1 MTMANQQPRPQ
12 YEFEIDASV
21 VYQLGEM
28 LISDEVQAL
37 LELVKNSYD
46 ADASYASIIVQTG
59 IATGEQSL
67 MFPDAKGYIF
77 VEDDGIGMGWEEIKG
92 GWLTISRSPKRE
104 MKRKGQTTTKGRT
117 PIGDKGLG
125 RLGTQRLGRYLEF
138 WSTKEETGIEFY
150 VGVDWGDFRDKLL
163 SQVPA
168 YITESKG
175 FGQGTKL
182 LVSGLRTPEVW
193 RGGAQNEL
201 VKQLSQLISPFE
213 SLRPFEVFLE
223 IDGNRVD
230 LDKVSQSVLD
240 VADLQIKFLFDGKT
254 LCISGKYRPTF
265 LRAEGHGSDK
275 IRQYQELIAVD
286 KGADFYAF
294 LSSKKQTVS
303 PALTWEDKPG
313 WFLSFEH
320 QIELADLGT
329 VELVGESAFSAH
341 GPKDKKGTVA
351 NPGPFEGEVYVF
363 PRRGADLDV
372 TDVFSTVSEY
382 RKYLDR
388 LAGVRVFRDGF
399 GIRPFGLEGDDWL
412 KLGRTWT
419 SGASW
424 YGLRPNNVIGY
435 VALTAAHN
443 SRLEET
449 TNREYFV
456 ENAYSRNFYLLMD
469 QVVDTVNGINEILRR
484 GFIEYRKL
492 RAEQDSDITS
502 QEVDALF
509 TQMRNAGA
517 KSQNLAYEVAATHQK
532 LEETSQRVEK
542 ITTEVVSSPLFHTED
557 ERQAAPLLQEI
568 NQTLLDA
575 KSILGQVQ
583 EILSQ
588 TKKLGSIADI
598 IQPDLEYLR
607 DQLVQFSE
615 LAGLGIT
622 AEALSHEM
630 KIIADGLAAR
640 TTNLVNKL
648 RSDKSVD
655 PQVLAYTEFV
665 HATIAGFRKQLSHL
679 DPSLRY
685 VREQREEIPMVDFF
699 RGVQEF
705 WRERFERNAISL
717 VIERSHKDFTILLNR
732 GKLTQVVDN
741 LLLNSEYWLQED
753 VRKGAIQKAKIVVRI
768 QEPFVEV
775 HDTGRGISPSVEH
788 QLFQPFVTT
797 KPKGT
802 GRGLGLFI
810 NRQLLEASNCSISL
824 LPDRNQFERRYIFR
838 IDFTGVLH
846 NG

>member
-1 MTMANQQPRPQ
+1 MVASKKPEAQ
-12 YEFEIDASV
+12 YRFEIDASV

-37 LELVKNSYD
+37 VELVKNSYD
-46 ADASYASIIVQTG
+46 ADATYANIVVQTG
-59 IATGEQSL
+59 AVVSDQSP
-67 MFPDAKGYIF
+67 MFPGAKGYVL
-77 VEDDGIGMGWEEIKG
+77 VEDDGIGMGWDEIKT

-104 MKRKGQTTTKGRT
+104 MKRKGQTTAKGRT
-117 PIGDKGLG
+117 PIGHKGLG

-138 WSTKEETGIEFY
+138 WSKTKETGVEFY

-168 YITESKG
+168 YIAKSEGS
-175 FGQGTKL
+175 GQGTRL
-182 LVSGLRTPEVW
+182 LISGLRAPEVW
-193 RGGAQNEL
+193 SGGALNDL
-201 VKQLSQLISPFE
+201 VNRLSQLISPFE

-223 IDGNRVD
+223 IDGKRVD
-230 LDKVSQSVLD
+230 LDKISQSVLD
-240 VADLQIKFLFDGKT
+240 VADLQVEFLFDGQN
-254 LCISGKYRPTF
+254 LCVSGKYRPTF
-265 LRAEGHGSDK
+265 LRPEGQGPDK

-286 KGADFYAF
+286 KGAGFYAF
-294 LSSKKQTVS
+294 LSSKKQTAS
-303 PALTWEDKPG
+303 PALAWEDEPG
-313 WFLSFEH
+313 WFLSFGH
-320 QIELADLGT
+320 QIELADLGK

-341 GPKDKKGTVA
+341 SPEDEKGTVA
-351 NPGPFEGEVYVF
+351 NPGPFEGEIYVF

-372 TDVFSTVSEY
+372 TDVFSSMSEY
-382 RKYLDR
+382 RRYLNR

-412 KLGRTWT
+412 GLGKTWT

-424 YGLRPNNVIGY
+424 YGLRPQNIIGY

-449 TNREYFV
+449 TSREYFV
-456 ENAYSRNFYLLMD
+456 ENAYSRNFNLLMQ
-469 QVVDTVNGINEILRR
+469 QVVDTVNGINETLRR
-484 GFIEYRKL
+484 GYIEYWKL
-492 RAEQDSDITS
+492 RAEQDSGITS
-502 QEVDALF
+502 QEVDTIF
-509 TQMRNAGA
+509 EQMRSAGA
-517 KSQNLAYEVAATHQK
+517 QSQDLAHQVVATHRK
-532 LEETSQRVEK
+532 LEETSLHVGK
-542 ITTEVVSSPLFHTED
+542 ITEEVVSSPLFHTEE
-557 ERQAAPLLQEI
+557 ERRGAPLLQEI
-568 NQTLLDA
+568 NQTLLEA
-575 KSILGQVQ
+575 KSILKQV
-583 EILSQ
+583 EAILSQ
-588 TKKLGSIADI
+588 TRKLGSIADVL
-598 IQPDLEYLR
+598 QPDLEYLR

-640 TTNLVNKL
+640 TTNLVTKL
-648 RSDKSVD
+648 RANQSVD

-665 HATIAGFRKQLSHL
+665 HTTIAGFRKQLSHL

-685 VREQREEIPMVDFF
+685 VREQREEISMVTFF
-699 RGVQEF
+699 REVQEF
-705 WRERFERNAISL
+705 YRERFGRNNISL
-717 VIERSHKDFTILLNR
+717 VIEEPHKDFTILLNR
-732 GKLTQVVDN
+732 GKLTQVIDN

-753 VRKGAIQKAKIVVRI
+753 LRKATIEEAKIVVRI

-775 HDTGRGISPSVEH
+775 YDTGRGVSPSVEH

-810 NRQLLEASNCSISL
+810 NRQLLEASNCQISL
-824 LPDRNQFERRYIFR
+824 LPDRNQFKRRYIFR
-838 IDFTGVLH
+838 IDFTGALH

>member
-1 MTMANQQPRPQ
+1 MANKRPQAQ

-37 LELVKNSYD
+37 LELAKNSYD
-46 ADASYASIIVQTG
+46 ADASYANIIVQTEM
-59 IATGEQSL
+59 ATGEQSP
-67 MFPDAKGYIF
+67 MFPDAKGYIL

-104 MKRKGQTTTKGRT
+104 MKRKGQTTDKGRT

-138 WSTKEETGIEFY
+138 WSRKKKASFEFY

-168 YITESKG
+168 YIAKSEGS
-175 FGQGTKL
+175 GQGTRL
-182 LVSGLRTPEVW
+182 LVSGLRAPEVW
-193 RGGAQNEL
+193 RGGAQNTL
-201 VKQLSQLISPFE
+201 VNQLSQVISPFE

-223 IDGNRVD
+223 IDGKRID
-230 LDKVSQSVLD
+230 LDRVSQSILD
-240 VADLQIKFLFDGKT
+240 VADLQMKFSFDGKN

-265 LRAEGHGSDK
+265 LRPEGQGPDK
-275 IRQYQELIAVD
+275 IRSYQELIAVD
-286 KGADFYAF
+286 KGAGFYAF
-294 LSSKKQTVS
+294 LSAKKLTVS
-303 PALTWEDKPG
+303 PALRWEDKPG

-320 QIELADLGT
+320 QIELADLGE
-329 VELVGESAFSAH
+329 VKLVGESAFSAH
-341 GPKDKKGTVA
+341 SPENEKGTVA
-351 NPGPFEGEVYVF
+351 NPGPFDGEIYVF

-372 TDVFSTVSEY
+372 TDVFGSMSEY
-382 RKYLDR
+382 RRYLNR
-388 LAGVRVFRDGF
+388 LVGVRVFRDGF

-412 KLGRTWT
+412 GLRKAWT
-419 SGASW
+419 SGTSW
-424 YGLRPNNVIGY
+424 YGLRPQNVIGY
-435 VALTAAHN
+435 VALTAARN

-449 TNREYFV
+449 TSREYFV
-456 ENAYSRNFYLLMD
+456 ENAYSLNFYLLMQ
-469 QVVDTVNGINEILRR
+469 QVVHTVNGINETLRR
-484 GFIEYRKL
+484 GYNEYRRL
-492 RAEQDSDITS
+492 RAEKDTGITS
-502 QEVDALF
+502 QEVDTIF
-509 TQMRNAGA
+509 EQMRSTGA
-517 KSQNLAYEVAATHQK
+517 QSQDLAHQVVATHRK
-532 LEETSQRVEK
+532 LEETSLHVEE
-542 ITTEVVSSPLFHTED
+542 ITEEVVSSPLFHTEE
-557 ERQAAPLLQEI
+557 ERRVTPLLQEI
-568 NQTLLDA
+568 NQTLLEA
-575 KSILGQVQ
+575 KSILKQV
-583 EILSQ
+583 EAILSQ
-588 TKKLGSIADI
+588 TKKLGSIADVL
-598 IQPDLEYLR
+598 QPDLEYLR

-640 TTNLVNKL
+640 TTNLVAKL
-648 RSDKSVD
+648 RARQSVD

-665 HATIAGFRKQLSHL
+665 HTTIAGFRKQLSHL

-685 VREQREEIPMVDFF
+685 VREQRETISMVSFF
-699 RGVQEF
+699 RKVREF
-705 WRERFERNAISL
+705 YKERFGRNNISL
-717 VIERSHKDFTILLNR
+717 VIEKAHKDFTILLNR
-732 GKLTQVVDN
+732 GKLTQVIDN

-753 VRKGAIQKAKIVVRI
+753 LRKEIIKEAEIIVRI

-775 HDTGRGISPSVEH
+775 YDTGHGVSPSVEH

-797 KPKGT
+797 KPKGM

-810 NRQLLEASNCSISL
+810 NRQLLEASNCQISL
-824 LPDRNQFERRYIFR
+824 LPNRNQFDRRYIFR

>member
-1 MTMANQQPRPQ
+1 MASKRPKAQ

-46 ADASYASIIVQTG
+46 ADASYANIIVQTKM
-59 IATGEQSL
+59 ATGKQSP
-67 MFPDAKGYIF
+67 MFPDAKGYILI
-77 VEDDGIGMGWEEIKG
+77 EDDGTGMSWEEIKG

-104 MKRKGQTTTKGRT
+104 MKRKGQTTAKGRT

-138 WSTKEETGIEFY
+138 WSKKRETGVEFY

-168 YITESKG
+168 YITKSKG
-175 FGQGTKL
+175 SSQGTRL
-182 LVSGLRTPEVW
+182 LISGLRAPEVW
-193 RGGAQNEL
+193 SGGAQDDL
-201 VKQLSQLISPFE
+201 VNQLSQLISPFE

-223 IDGNRVD
+223 VDGKRID

-240 VADLQIKFLFDGKT
+240 IADLRIKLFFDGQN
-254 LCISGKYRPTF
+254 LCISGKYRPMF
-265 LRAEGHGSDK
+265 LRPEGQGQDM
-275 IRQYQELIAVD
+275 IRQYQELIAID

-303 PALTWEDKPG
+303 PALRWEDKPG

-320 QIELADLGT
+320 QIALADLGK

-341 GPKDKKGTVA
+341 SLEDDEKGIVA
-351 NPGPFEGEVYVF
+351 NPGPFEGEIYVF
-363 PRRGADLDV
+363 PRRGADLGV
-372 TDVFSTVSEY
+372 ADVFSTISEY

-412 KLGRTWT
+412 GLGKTWT

-424 YGLRPNNVIGY
+424 YGLRPNNIIGY

-449 TNREYFV
+449 TSREYFV
-456 ENAYSRNFYLLMD
+456 ENAYSRNFYLLMG
-469 QVVDTVNGINEILRR
+469 QVVDTVNGINEKLRR
-484 GFIEYRKL
+484 GYNEYRKL
-492 RAEQDSDITS
+492 RAEQDTGITS
-502 QEVDALF
+502 QEVDTLF
-509 TQMRNAGA
+509 AQMRNAGA
-517 KSQNLAYEVAATHQK
+517 KSQDLAHEITVTHRK

-542 ITTEVVSSPLFHTED
+542 ITAEVVSSPLFHTEE
-557 ERQAAPLLQEI
+557 ERRGAPLLQEI
-568 NQTLLDA
+568 NQTLLEA
-575 KSILGQVQ
+575 KSILKQVQ

-588 TKKLGSIADI
+588 TKKLGSIADVL
-598 IQPDLEYLR
+598 QPDLEYLR
-607 DQLVQFSE
+607 DQLMQFSE
-615 LAGLGIT
+615 LAGLGLT

-640 TTNLVNKL
+640 TTNLVTKL
-648 RSDKSVD
+648 RANQSVD

-665 HATIAGFRKQLSHL
+665 HTTIAGFRKQLSHL

-685 VREQREEIPMVDFF
+685 VREQREEISMVNFF
-699 RGVQEF
+699 RSVQEF
-705 WRERFERNAISL
+705 WRERFERNTISL
-717 VIERSHKDFTILLNR
+717 VINKPYKDFTVLLNR

-753 VRKGAIQKAKIVVRI
+753 LRKAFIKEAEIVVRI

-775 HDTGRGISPSVEH
+775 YDTGRGVSPSVEH

-810 NRQLLEASNCSISL
+810 NRQLLEASNCQISL
-824 LPDRNQFERRYIFR
+824 LPDKNQFDRRYIFR
-838 IDFTGVLH
+838 IDFTGALH